1 MLNAEK
7 IPASGIF
14 YPFFIAKFVFMGL
27 RQNHLPFYVTF
38 IFRLAMLAPVLFS
51 CKNAGS
57 ELYKEPGG
65 PVYISGAGGGQINGA
80 LRYSRD
86 FPHAS
91 PGEIADKIMSSFQ
104 VPTGNAPLALGSSL
118 DGKSA
123 WLYLEIINTGDSA
136 RNITLTT
143 THIRCDR
150 LELFGI
156 NGREVTP
163 IGDMSRSTPLSSRP
177 YRTQDFAFP
186 LHLPPSGTLRILM
199 RPTRLIGAM
208 ELNFRVSDEAG
219 FLDRQYLARNFDIF
233 NLSFVLIIALLA
245 LIAGWGYG
253 NKLMAAFGGF
263 LLCTFLV
270 YSFVLNLW
278 DGFELPPVSG
288 LRNYS
293 LGSFFALLQGVFF
306 HPFGNGILKSYDI
319 DIPAY
324 RRITALLMAINGVL
338 AFGLVVSAPWSYAL
352 FGRSYTVLT
361 LTNIVCLFF
370 VTSMV
375 YRKTGEKSLL
385 IITIL
390 TFGPTLL
397 YLPLR
402 LLHFSDQFYAAIMT
416 PNIPLITML
425 LAYFTVKQLL
435 RQLTSKAELER
446 RLTQIK
452 MEMNDL
458 RREEVQKI
466 GRNLHDQLGNTL
478 ASVLGYVNMEIPDV
492 KQVQELLKQ
501 AIQEIRFMSHN
512 LVKDDDQ
519 PLSGK
524 IATVIDRFNDFSAI
538 HFRFN
543 DYSEGKTDRLGD
555 VQQQNIYLIIQEL
568 LTNAV
573 RYSEASEMV
582 VQAFEYETSVQFTIE
597 EDGIGFD
604 PGRQTDG
611 LGIRNMYKR
620 AELADL
626 QLTIESSVGN
636 GTNVIIVAK
645 L

>member
-1 MLNAEK
+1 M
-7 IPASGIF
+7 P
-14 YPFFIAKFVFMGL
+14 KFVFMGL
-27 RQNHLPFYVTF
+27 RQNRLPSYATF
-38 IFRLAMLAPVLFS
+38 IFRLAVLIPVLLS
-51 CKNAGS
+51 CKKS
-57 ELYKEPGG
+57 EPELWKQPGG
-65 PVYISGAGGGQINGA
+65 PVYIKGAGSGQINRA
-80 LRYSRD
+80 LRYSLD
-86 FPHAS
+86 FPHAA
-91 PGEIADKIMSSFQ
+91 PEQVAGKIMSSFR
-104 VPTGNAPLALGSSL
+104 VPAGNGPLALGSSL
-118 DGKSA
+118 DNESA
-123 WLYLEIINTGDSA
+123 WLYLEIVNTGDSTQ
-136 RNITLTT
+136 NITLTT
-143 THIRCDR
+143 THVRCDR
-150 LELFGI
+150 LELFEIKGSEI
-156 NGREVTP
+156 TP
-163 IGDMSRSTPLSSRP
+163 IGDMSRSTPLSSRA

-186 LHLPPSGTLRILM
+186 LRLPPSGTTRILM

-208 ELNFRVSDEAG
+208 ELDFRVSDDAG

-233 NLSFVLIIALLA
+233 NLSFVLVIALLA

-253 NKLMAAFGGF
+253 NKLMGAFGGF

-270 YSFVLNLW
+270 YSYVLNLW
-278 DGFELPPVSG
+278 DGFELPAVSG
-288 LRNYS
+288 LSSYN
-293 LGSFFALLQGVFF
+293 LGSFFALLQGIFF

-319 DIPAY
+319 NIPAY
-324 RRITALLMAINGVL
+324 RRITTALMAINGTL
-338 AFGLVVSAPWSYAL
+338 AFGLLVSAPWTYTL

-361 LTNIVCLFF
+361 LMNISCLLF
-370 VTSMV
+370 VTTTV
-375 YRKTGEKSLL
+375 YRKTGEKWLLAITLL
-385 IITIL
+385 IFAPIL
-390 TFGPTLL
+390 LH
-397 YLPLR
+397 LPLR
-402 LLHFSDQFYAAIMT
+402 LLHFSEQFYAAVMV
-416 PNIPLITML
+416 PNIPLIAAL

-435 RQLTSKAELER
+435 RQLTSRAELER

-478 ASVLGYVNMEIPDV
+478 ASVLGYVNMKIPDV
-492 KQVQELLKQ
+492 RQVQELLKQ

-512 LVKDDDQ
+512 LVKDNDQ

-524 IATVIDRFNDFSAI
+524 IATVVDRFNDFSAI

-543 DYSEGKTDRLGD
+543 DYSEGKTDRLGE

-573 RYSEASEMV
+573 RHSEASEMV

-597 EDGIGFD
+597 EDGTGFD
-604 PGRQTDG
+604 PGQQTDG

-645 L
+645 YENESNHSG

>member
-1 MLNAEK
+1 MVFKPNF
-7 IPASGIF
+7 PA
-14 YPFFIAKFVFMGL
+14 
-27 RQNHLPFYVTF
+27 LPVTF
-38 IFRLAMLAPVLFS
+38 ICRLAVLIPLLLS
-51 CKNAGS
+51 CKETAQ

-65 PVYISGAGGGQINGA
+65 PIYVNGSPGRQINQA

-86 FPHAS
+86 FQHAA
-91 PGEIADKIMSSFQ
+91 PEEVMEKIWTSFR
-104 VPTGNAPLALGSSL
+104 VPDGNGLLALGSSL
-118 DGKSA
+118 DNKFA
-123 WLYLEIINTGDSA
+123 WLYLEIINTTGSP
-136 RNITLTT
+136 RKITLTT
-143 THIRCDR
+143 SHVRCDR

-156 NGREVTP
+156 NGKDIVAL
-163 IGDMSRSTPLSSRP
+163 GDVSRATPLSSRP

-186 LHLPPSGTLRILM
+186 VHVPSSDTTRILM
-199 RPTRLIGAM
+199 RTTRLVGAM
-208 ELNFRVSDEAG
+208 EVDFRVADETE
-219 FLDRQYLARNFDIF
+219 FLDHRYLSRNWDIF

-253 NKLMAAFGGF
+253 NRLMGAFGVF

-270 YSFVLNLW
+270 YSYVLNLW

-288 LRNYS
+288 LQSYS
-293 LGSFFALLQGVFF
+293 LGAFFALLQGVFF
-306 HPFGNGILKSYDI
+306 HPFGNGILKSYAI
-319 DIPAY
+319 NIPVY
-324 RRITALLMAINGVL
+324 RRITTLLMAINGIL
-338 AFGLVVSAPWSYAL
+338 AFGLLVSAPGVNVV

-361 LTNIVCLFF
+361 LMNITCLLF
-370 VTSMV
+370 VTSTV
-375 YRKTGEKSLL
+375 YRRTGEKWLL

-390 TFGPTLL
+390 TFAPTLIR
-397 YLPLR
+397 LPLR
-402 LLHFSDQFYAAIMT
+402 LLHFSDQFYAAVMA
-416 PNIPLITML
+416 PNIPLITAL

-452 MEMNDL
+452 MEMNDM

-478 ASVLGYVNMEIPDV
+478 ASALGYVNMEIPDL
-492 KQVQELLKQ
+492 KQVQKLLKQ

-538 HFRFN
+538 HFSFA
-543 DYSEGKTDRLGD
+543 DYSDGKTDRLD
-555 VQQQNIYLIIQEL
+555 EVQQQNIYLIIQEL

-573 RYSEASEMV
+573 RHSKADEMV
-582 VQAFEYETSVQFTIE
+582 IQAFEYETSVQFTIE

-604 PGRQTDG
+604 PDRETDG

-620 AELADL
+620 AELAGL

-645 L
+645 YENESNHSG

>member
-1 MLNAEK
+1 
-7 IPASGIF
+7 
-14 YPFFIAKFVFMGL
+14 MGL
-27 RQNHLPFYVTF
+27 KQNRLPFYVTF
-38 IFRLAMLAPVLFS
+38 ILRLAVLVPVLLS
-51 CKNAGS
+51 CQKS
-57 ELYKEPGG
+57 EPELYKEPGG
-65 PVYISGAGGGQINGA
+65 PVYIDGAGSGHVNGA

-86 FPHAS
+86 FPHAA
-91 PGEIADKIMSSFQ
+91 PGEAAGKIASFR
-104 VPTGNAPLALGSSL
+104 VPAGNRPLALGSSL
-118 DGKSA
+118 DNESA
-123 WLYLEIINTGDSA
+123 WLYLEIVNTADSPQ
-136 RNITLTT
+136 NITLIT
-143 THIRCDR
+143 THVRCDR
-150 LELFGI
+150 LELFEIKGTAI
-156 NGREVTP
+156 TP
-163 IGDMSRSTPLSSRP
+163 IGDMSRSTPLSSRT

-186 LHLPPSGTLRILM
+186 LHLSPSGTTRILM

-208 ELNFRVSDEAG
+208 ELDFRVSDETG
-219 FLDRQYLARNFDIF
+219 FLDRQYLVRNFDIF

-253 NKLMAAFGGF
+253 NKLMGAFGGF

-270 YSFVLNLW
+270 YSYVLNLW

-288 LRNYS
+288 LRSYN
-293 LGSFFALLQGVFF
+293 LGSFFALLQGAFF

-319 DIPAY
+319 NIPTY
-324 RRITALLMAINGVL
+324 RRVTAVLMAINGIL
-338 AFGLVVSAPWSYAL
+338 AFGLLVSAPWTYTL

-361 LTNIVCLFF
+361 LTNIACLLF
-370 VTSMV
+370 VTSTV
-375 YRKTGEKSLL
+375 YRRTGEKWLL
-385 IITIL
+385 AITIM
-390 TFGPTLL
+390 TFAPTLL
-397 YLPLR
+397 SLPLR
-402 LLHFSDQFYAAIMT
+402 LLHFSDQFYAAVMA
-416 PNIPLITML
+416 PNIPLITAL

-478 ASVLGYVNMEIPDV
+478 ASVLGYVNMKIPDV

-512 LVKDDDQ
+512 LVKDNDQ

-543 DYSEGKTDRLGD
+543 DYSEGKTDRLGE

-573 RYSEASEMV
+573 RHSDASEMV

-597 EDGIGFD
+597 EDGMGFD
-604 PGRQTDG
+604 PGQQTDG

-645 L
+645 YENESSHSG